1 MSKLLDEVRNTLRV
15 HHYAMKTEKSY
26 IQWIK
31 RFIFFHNKRHPTEMG
46 KIEVEQFLT
55 WLAVNRKVAPST
67 QNQALQAILF
77 LYRKVLNIEL
87 PWLDDVVRAK
97 CQRRVPV
104 VLSRHEVAT
113 VLAALKGQY
122 QLIGKLLYGSGL
134 RLMECLRLRVMAL
147 DLDRQ
152 SITVHAGKGGKD
164 RVTVLPGSLQV
175 DVQNQIHRV
184 RLLHQRDLKMGY
196 SGASMPWALKRK
208 YSSAA
213 HEFAWQ
219 YLFPSSR
226 LGVDPRRPDEH
237 CRHHVLD
244 SSMQKAMKQAVRL
257 AEINKRASCHTLRHS
272 FATHLLES
280 GMDIR
285 TIQDLL
291 GHKDVSTT
299 MIYTH
304 VVNRGALGARSPL
317 DHF

>member
-147 DLDRQ
+147 DLD
-152 SITVHAGKGGKD
+152 
-164 RVTVLPGSLQV
+164 
-175 DVQNQIHRV
+175 
-184 RLLHQRDLKMGY
+184 
-196 SGASMPWALKRK
+196 
-208 YSSAA
+208 
-213 HEFAWQ
+213 
-219 YLFPSSR
+219 
-226 LGVDPRRPDEH
+226 
-237 CRHHVLD
+237 
-244 SSMQKAMKQAVRL
+244 
-257 AEINKRASCHTLRHS
+257 
-272 FATHLLES
+272 
-280 GMDIR
+280 
-285 TIQDLL
+285 
-291 GHKDVSTT
+291 
-299 MIYTH
+299 
-304 VVNRGALGARSPL
+304 
-317 DHF
+317 HF